1 KKIDIQITEHTVSI
15 RDYGRGIPLGKVLD
29 VSSKINTG
37 GKYDTGAVK
46 KSVGLNGVGLKAVN
60 ALSKNFIIKSFRDN
74 QVKSIEF
81 STGNVVEDSPLEE
94 TDEPNGVYVKFRH
107 DEEIFTHFAYRLV
120 YVEEMI
126 KNYTY
131 LNAGLVINLNGK
143 RFISTNG

>member
-1 KKIDIQITEHTVSI
+1 
-15 RDYGRGIPLGKVLD
+15 
-29 VSSKINTG
+29 
-37 GKYDTGAVK
+37 
-46 KSVGLNGVGLKAVN
+46 
-60 ALSKNFIIKSFRDN
+60 DN

-81 STGNVVEDSPLEE
+81 STGNVVEDSPLEK
-94 TDEPNGVYVKFRH
+94 TDEPNGVYVKFRP

-143 RFISTNG
+143 RFISKNGLLDLLQENLDNQPLYEPIHLHGEDIEIAITHERR